1 MKVTNNISIMKTR
14 SRSRNTNIVASKLNS
29 QVIEQ
34 GVGVEGCKLPSPSR
48 INTLSNLQQAGIFGL
63 VSAGLYAGTI
73 GVLQIIGF
81 AEQVFP
87 GIMSNWEKSWFILG
101 VFYMLAGAAH
111 FAVKKD
117 FVNIY
122 PQKGSWGFWF
132 IPGTAEFH
140 VEWTGYAE
148 LLGGFWLLLGGLSNN
163 LGLFSLPSVLG
174 NVMQDGATALLYLT
188 IIVTPANIYM
198 LTHGAKLPVE
208 GPQVPINFHVIRL
221 SIQCLLFAMF
231 YKMSIM

>member
-1 MKVTNNISIMKTR
+1 MKTR
-14 SRSRNTNIVASKLNS
+14 SRGRNTNENKNIVASKLNS
-29 QVIEQ
+29 QAIEQ
-34 GVGVEGCKLPSPSR
+34 GVGVEGCKLPSPSN
-48 INTLSNLQQAGIFGL
+48 INTLPNIQQAGIFGL
-63 VSAGLYAGTI
+63 LSAGLYAGTI
-73 GVLQIIGF
+73 VVLQVIAF
-81 AEQVFP
+81 AESVLP

-122 PQKGSWGFWF
+122 PAKGSWGFWF
-132 IPGTAEFH
+132 LPGTPEFH

-148 LLGGFWLLLGGLSNN
+148 LLGGFWLVLGGLSN